1 MSNNDTSTVAE
12 TTTPDYMNV
21 DKSEMTLERL
31 VETEMLQ
38 LGLDPRDE
46 NDRLRFWSEKGLTG

>member
-1 MSNNDTSTVAE
+1 MSNNDTSGTE

>member
-1 MSNNDTSTVAE
+1 MSNNDTNESE
-12 TTTPDYMNV
+12 TTEYMNI

>member
-1 MSNNDTSTVAE
+1 MMTNNDTNESE
-12 TTTPDYMNV
+12 TITTEYMNI
-21 DKSEMTLERL
+21 DKSAMTLERL